1 MDIIPSGSNV
11 ALEFLDSDDDQPNDE
26 NDCLYALCVGVGKDV
41 KSCKRGDT
49 VIVDKWAREG
59 LKVSDTVVL
68 CESYC
73 VRAVVKA

>member
-11 ALEFLDSDDDQPNDE
+11 ALEFLDDDEQSDE
-26 NDCLYALCVGVGKDV
+26 NECLYAMCVGVGKDV

-73 VRAVVKA
+73 VRAVVKG